1 LSKDQAGVIGKLGT
15 CFGNYGVSLESVVQT
30 GFQGELAEIVVVTHD
45 VREGDFRQALAE
57 IQAME
62 SIDSIPSVLRVL

>member
-1 LSKDQAGVIGKLGT
+1 
-15 CFGNYGVSLESVVQT
+15 LESVVQT

>member
-1 LSKDQAGVIGKLGT
+1 
-15 CFGNYGVSLESVVQT
+15 
-30 GFQGELAEIVVVTHD
+30 VVVTHD

>member
-1 LSKDQAGVIGKLGT
+1 LGT

-30 GFQGELAEIVVVTHD
+30 GFQGELAEIVVVTHN
-45 VREGDFRQALAE
+45 VREGDFRKALAE